1 MMQKGLQEK
10 LILGFLALLL
20 VGGGFW
26 RAVEHKNVDTGLLQ
40 AGFSRQ
46 QPGDQEVETAAIDLI
61 TVHLVGAVVSPGVY
75 HLPAGSRVF
84 ELLELGGGFTEE
96 ADQEGLNQARPLL
109 DGEQVF
115 VGLRGEIAGAAGNSS
130 AGEGK
135 VNINKAGVTELQTL
149 PGIGEVKARQIIEY
163 RDKNGFFTD
172 PRELMDVSG
181 IGEKTYSSL
190 ADLITIY

>member
-10 LILGFLALLL
+10 LVLGFLALLL

-26 RAVEHKNVDTGLLQ
+26 RVVEHKNVDTGLLQ

-46 QPGDQEVETAAIDLI
+46 QPGDQEVETATIDLI

-115 VGLRGEIAGAAGNSS
+115 VGLKGEISRSAGNSS

-135 VNINKAGVTELQTL
+135 VNINKASVTELQTL

>member
-26 RAVEHKNVDTGLLQ
+26 RAVEHKNVDNGLLQ

-46 QPGDQEVETAAIDLI
+46 QPGEQEVETAAIDLI

-115 VGLRGEIAGAAGNSS
+115 VGLKGEIAGSAGNSS